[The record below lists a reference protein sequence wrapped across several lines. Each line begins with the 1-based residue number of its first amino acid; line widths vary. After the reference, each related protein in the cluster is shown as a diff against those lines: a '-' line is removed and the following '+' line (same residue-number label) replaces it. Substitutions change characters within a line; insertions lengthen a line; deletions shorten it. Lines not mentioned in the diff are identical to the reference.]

1 MVHEENYDIFAV
13 SESWLNSTVR
23 NAEVEITGYRLS
35 RLDRLGKSG
44 GGVCVYV
51 KSTLKYTVL
60 KDLTGISDSGFHQLW
75 IQIQHK
81 KLRSI
86 LLCVCYRPPDCP
98 VSCFTNHFMAEY
110 TRALIYGKDILVVGD
125 LNCNL
130 LKTTQEAEALRD
142 MCCSLNL
149 VQLIDKPTR
158 VTLQSSSLIDVIMTS
173 SESLIVKSGVVE
185 VNISDHFL
193 VSCELNLKK
202 PKLKPTYINARSF
215 KDYDRNQFVMD
226 LAQIPWHENFSID
239 DVNEKLSSF
248 NGHFLSILEKH
259 APVKSM
265 KIRYR
270 RCPFMSREIKE
281 LMKNRDKLHKLAR
294 RTKMTTDWDNY
305 RVCRQAVKKAL
316 RESERKY
323 VQNEIHKNLNRSSMW
338 KVIRNC
344 LPRKESTELKY
355 SRNITELV
363 EEFNSFFTTVGIKAS
378 ESATAL
384 LTKYNLP
391 TIDLPVPA
399 QIPVSDQFHFH
410 PVSCSDVQQI
420 TMSFSSNKAPGLDKV
435 PMSII
440 KDALPCILPALTDI
454 VNCSLLTSEYPTLWK
469 MAEVVPLLKDG
480 DHEIADNNRPVSL
493 LIAVSKICERV
504 VLNQLTDY
512 MSQRKRYTEHQSG
525 NRKLHSTETLNI
537 FITDQILQ
545 SMDRKEV
552 TALVLIDLS
561 KAFDSIDHSILLVKL
576 QTIGVSNSVLAWFKS
591 YLSGRS
597 QIVRIG
603 STLSET
609 CIITRG
615 VPQGSILGPA
625 LFNIYIN
632 DLPNVPKKSSLESYV
647 DDSKIY
653 LAFPIQDIETAAFKL
668 TQDMERITAWCCI
681 NSLLVNP
688 KKTKLLL
695 LGTSQMLKKLS
706 GTDFHITVLGEK
718 IIPLQTVKDLGMTL
732 DSSLTYD
739 KHIVDTVSKCIT
751 ELCQIN
757 RVKHIFDKHTLS
769 LIINALVFSKMYYCS
784 SVWSNTSKKNIS
796 KLQSVQNFAARVIT
810 GIRKYD
816 HVTPILQQLA
826 WLPVECMLKLR
837 DAVMTYKCL
846 KGLAPP
852 YLCDKF
858 QMRSKIH
865 SVNTRNKDKLDTPL
879 YNSASGQRTFHY
891 RAVSIWNELPNHIKD
906 IDTLDRFK
914 IEYKRHLL
922 NGFLESS

>member
-1 MVHEENYDIFAV
+1 MLSKFCKPFKRLGLSHYTITLHDV
-13 SESWLNSTVR
+13 SRSTDDR
-23 NAEVEITGYRLS
+23 RLS
-35 RLDRLGKSG
+35 N
-44 GGVCVYV
+44 
-51 KSTLKYTVL
+51 
-60 KDLTGISDSGFHQLW
+60 
-75 IQIQHK
+75 IQHYG
-81 KLRSI
+81 S
-86 LLCVCYRPPDCP
+86 RP
-98 VSCFTNHFMAEY
+98 NIQH
-110 TRALIYGKDILVVGD
+110 YG
-125 LNCNL
+125 
-130 LKTTQEAEALRD
+130 
-142 MCCSLNL
+142 
-149 VQLIDKPTR
+149 
-158 VTLQSSSLIDVIMTS
+158 
-173 SESLIVKSGVVE
+173 
-185 VNISDHFL
+185 
-193 VSCELNLKK
+193 
-202 PKLKPTYINARSF
+202 
-215 KDYDRNQFVMD
+215 
-226 LAQIPWHENFSID
+226 
-239 DVNEKLSSF
+239 
-248 NGHFLSILEKH
+248 
-259 APVKSM
+259 
-265 KIRYR
+265 
-270 RCPFMSREIKE
+270 SR
-281 LMKNRDKLHKLAR
+281 
-294 RTKMTTDWDNY
+294 
-305 RVCRQAVKKAL
+305 
-316 RESERKY
+316 
-323 VQNEIHKNLNRSSMW
+323 
-338 KVIRNC
+338 
-344 LPRKESTELKY
+344 P
-355 SRNITELV
+355 
-363 EEFNSFFTTVGIKAS
+363 
-378 ESATAL
+378 
-384 LTKYNLP
+384 
-391 TIDLPVPA
+391 
-399 QIPVSDQFHFH
+399 
-410 PVSCSDVQQI
+410 
-420 TMSFSSNKAPGLDKV
+420 
-435 PMSII
+435 
-440 KDALPCILPALTDI
+440 
-454 VNCSLLTSEYPTLWK
+454 TSEYPTLWK
-469 MAEVVPLLKDG
+469 VAEVVPLLKDG

-525 NRKLHSTETLNI
+525 NRKLHSTETLNV

-545 SMDRKEV
+545 FMDRKEV
-552 TALVLIDLS
+552 AALVLIDLS

-576 QTIGVSNSVLAWFKS
+576 QTIGVSKSVLAWFKS

-615 VPQGSILGPA
+615 VPQGSNLGPA

-632 DLPNVPKKSSLESYV
+632 DLPNVPKESSLESYV

-739 KHIVDTVSKCIT
+739 KHIVDTVSKSIT

-837 DAVMTYKCL
+837 DAVMTFKCM

-858 QMRSKIH
+858 EMRSKTH
-865 SVNTRNKDKLDTPL
+865 SVNTRNKDKLDIPL
-879 YNSASGQRTFHY
+879 
-891 RAVSIWNELPNHIKD
+891 
-906 IDTLDRFK
+906 
-914 IEYKRHLL
+914 
-922 NGFLESS
+922 